1 MNARQG
7 ESRRKPVWLRK
18 NISLGETV
26 AIKKSLRKNRLDTV
40 CESAKCPNIG
50 ECFSRKTATIMIL
63 GENCN
68 RTCRFCGVEPGKL
81 LPPDPDE
88 PENCANMVTELGLT
102 HAVITSVTRDDLPD
116 GGAGHYVE
124 TLRAIRRKGRSV
136 TIELLVPD
144 FGGNEPSIRL
154 ILDERPDILNHNI
167 ETVPSLYS
175 EIRPQGD
182 FERSL
187 SLLKEVVRF
196 NIPAKSGIMV
206 GLGETETEL
215 NETIGILAE
224 IGVSILTI
232 GQYLPPSTKHAPVVE
247 YYEEKRFDDLAHAAE
262 SAGIEKVFSG
272 PFVRS
277 SYMAEM
283 VAKDEI

>member
-1 MNARQG
+1 MNSKDTAN
-7 ESRRKPVWLRK
+7 RRKPLWLRK
-18 NISLGETV
+18 NISLGETI
-26 AIKKSLRKNRLDTV
+26 AIKKRLRENRLGTV

-63 GENCN
+63 GDRCN
-68 RTCRFCGVEPGKL
+68 RTCRFCGVEAGKL

-88 PENCANMVTELGLT
+88 PENCAKMIRELGLT
-102 HAVITSVTRDDLPD
+102 HAVVTSVTRDDLPD
-116 GGAGHYVE
+116 GGAAHYVE
-124 TLRAIRRKGRSV
+124 TVRAIRKIDTNV

-144 FGGNEPSIRL
+144 FGGNEEAIRL
-154 ILDERPDILNHNI
+154 LIDERPDILNHNI

-175 EIRPQGD
+175 EIRPQAD

-206 GLGETETEL
+206 GLGETEKEL
-215 NETIGILAE
+215 IETIRILAE

-232 GQYLPPSTKHAPVVE
+232 GQYLPPSIKHAPVVE
-247 YYEEKRFDDLAHAAE
+247 YYEEGRFDDLAREAE
-262 SAGIEKVFSG
+262 SAGIAKVFSG

-283 VAKDEI
+283 VAKK